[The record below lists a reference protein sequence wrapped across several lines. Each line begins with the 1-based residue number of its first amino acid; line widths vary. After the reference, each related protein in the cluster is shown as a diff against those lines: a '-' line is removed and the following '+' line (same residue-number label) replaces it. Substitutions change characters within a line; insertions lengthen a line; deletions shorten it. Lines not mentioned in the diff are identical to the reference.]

1 MLQMK
6 RYDIGAG
13 LIGGLLTV
21 LLFGISYAMEPRW
34 MLHPLV
40 YWGSTLFYLA
50 AMLGAC
56 LLVNRENEGLLGIRE
71 GLRTGFV
78 TFLIANC
85 LFWGI
90 QYLKINRL
98 DHEQPQVQVA
108 MMREYAEQQLMGQ
121 ELRAQLDH
129 LENQDFVLRWGDLF
143 FGYARGAIGGF
154 VLAGVLALAVKQD
167 A

>member
-56 LLVNRENEGLLGIRE
+56 LLVKRENEGLLGIRE
-71 GLRTGFV
+71 GLRTGCV
-78 TFLIANC
+78 TFLISNC
-85 LFWGI
+85 FLATPGAPLEVLCSRESWRWRASRMPEGVTLGWG
-90 QYLKINRL
+90 
-98 DHEQPQVQVA
+98 
-108 MMREYAEQQLMGQ
+108 
-121 ELRAQLDH
+121 LR
-129 LENQDFVLRWGDLF
+129 
-143 FGYARGAIGGF
+143 
-154 VLAGVLALAVKQD
+154 
-167 A
+167 